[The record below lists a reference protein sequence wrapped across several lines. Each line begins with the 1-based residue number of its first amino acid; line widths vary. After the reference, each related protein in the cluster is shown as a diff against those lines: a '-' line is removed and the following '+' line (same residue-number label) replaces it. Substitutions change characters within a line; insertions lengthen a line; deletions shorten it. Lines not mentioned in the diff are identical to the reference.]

1 MNIIQYVQMSVLI
14 FTDNP
19 ATGETGMV
27 LRELRSR
34 GVDVDYLAP
43 WDITLPGF
51 EPSYDLSYVPSNM
64 LHRGSTFE
72 LVHRLLILRQLEETG
87 VVVNPVPSMLNYSK
101 EHLTL
106 QLNKLGVSHPETMIT
121 ENIQAAT
128 SFASRLLSEGREVVL
143 KPICLSRGTGVQKL
157 SKIRSQDDLTQYLL
171 WYTRSFGE
179 GVFYLQEF
187 IPNKGYDVRC
197 FVIDGEVV
205 GREARSNPEDFRYN
219 VAAGGQA
226 EPFEDDVYDEL
237 AVQVAEAVGLNITG
251 LDILPREDGEP
262 MVLEANCYPGYKA
275 LMETTG
281 IPIHKLIVDYFERIL

>member
-1 MNIIQYVQMSVLI
+1 MGVLI

-19 ATGETGMV
+19 TTGETGLV
-27 LRELRSR
+27 RKELIDR
-34 GVDVDYLAP
+34 GISVDYLAP
-43 WDITLPGF
+43 WDIVFPGF
-51 EPSYDLSYVPSNM
+51 KPSYNLSYVPSNM

-87 VVVNPVPSMLNYSK
+87 MVINPVPSMLNYSK

-106 QLNKLGVSHPETMIT
+106 QLNKLGVSHPETIIT
-121 ENIQAAT
+121 ENIEAA
-128 SFASRLLSEGREVVL
+128 SNFASRLLSEGREVVL
-143 KPICLSRGTGVQKL
+143 KPICLSRGTGVTKL
-157 SKIRSQDDLTQYLL
+157 SKIRSREDLIQYLL

-187 IPNKGYDVRC
+187 VPNLGYDVRC

-226 EPFEDDVYDEL
+226 EPFEDDIFDEL
-237 AVQVAEAVGLNITG
+237 AIRVSKAVGLNITG
-251 LDILPREDGEP
+251 LDILPSEDREP
-262 MVLEANCYPGYKA
+262 IVLEANCYPGYKA
-275 LMETTG
+275 LMETTK
-281 IPIHKLIVDYFERIL
+281 IPIYKLIVDYFVRLLRK